1 MSSPSKKTKTS
12 SYYDWKKWSAE
23 LISENQNKKI
33 VSFVDFTADWCL
45 TCKVNEN
52 LVIKTED
59 FKEFIESNNIQMIL
73 GDWTHGDP
81 DMTKWLQSHG
91 MAGVPA
97 YFLINHEGKL
107 INLGETVSIDKIK
120 ENL

>member
-1 MSSPSKKTKTS
+1 
-12 SYYDWKKWSAE
+12 
-23 LISENQNKKI
+23 
-33 VSFVDFTADWCL
+33 
-45 TCKVNEN
+45 
-52 LVIKTED
+52 
-59 FKEFIESNNIQMIL
+59 MIL

-91 MAGVPA
+91 MARVPA

-107 INLGETVSIDKIK
+107 INLGETVSINKIK